1 MKLRRLSWRLILA
14 LGFVFLANPGQAQ
27 SEELETVTVTVEAD
41 DSSGPA
47 EAESSMDNDTA
58 APEGKA
64 ESAADQ
70 QIKQLRQ
77 ERDRLAAENALAQE
91 KLRSELFEMQAEKQ
105 RLALENS
112 LRTERLNAEAAE
124 LKTTLDRLNL
134 EIETV
139 TKKATL
145 EQARR
150 RAELEQE
157 LGGLRAEEE
166 RLKAANSLASQK
178 MESRLAEMRLREAE
192 YKTEK
197 AQLEIE
203 LAQLQ
208 SQLSVRE
215 KAEILRDLAPPERAY
230 TMEPFKG
237 GVLQISDRRIAMNS
251 IVTNTVADHIA
262 QRIDYFN
269 NQNTEYPIFL
279 VIDTSPGG
287 SVMAGYK
294 VLKAM
299 EGSQAPVYV
308 VVKSYAASMSAV
320 IATTATKSFAYP
332 NAVILHH
339 QMSWLGAGNLT
350 QQREQLEEA
359 QQWWRRLALPVAEKM
374 GLTLDEFIARMYQEN
389 SDGNWSEFADAAVE
403 LHWIDQTVDTIWDT
417 SLDRNPDRFGE
428 RPVFGLALDEKT
440 DSEGNPYVV
449 LPRLSPFDAYFIYN
463 PERYY
468 RLR

>member
-1 MKLRRLSWRLILA
+1 MKLHRHSRPLLPVFGFALLA
-14 LGFVFLANPGQAQ
+14 GVVQAQ
-27 SEELETVTVTVEAD
+27 SEELEPIAVAADISEGAAAVNAENFPGGEEVAAD
-41 DSSGPA
+41 DDSG
-47 EAESSMDNDTA
+47 D
-58 APEGKA
+58 G
-64 ESAADQ
+64 ADVET
-70 QIKQLRQ
+70 KRLRQ

-91 KLRSELFEMQAEKQ
+91 RLRQELFDLQAEKQ

-112 LRTERLNAEAAE
+112 LRTERLNLEAAE
-124 LKTTLDRLNL
+124 AKTKLDRLNL

-139 TKKATL
+139 TKEASL

-150 RAELEQE
+150 RAELEKE
-157 LGGLRAEEE
+157 LGGLKAEDE
-166 RLKAANSLASQK
+166 RLKVANSVASQK
-178 MESRLAEMRLREAE
+178 MEAQLAEMRLREAQ

-215 KAEILRDLAPPERAY
+215 KSEILRDLAPPERRY
-230 TMEPFKG
+230 TLEPFSD
-237 GVLQISDRRIAMNS
+237 GVLQISDRRIAMNNV
-251 IVTNTVADHIA
+251 VTNNVANHIA

-269 NQNTEYPIFL
+269 NQNTEFPIFL

-287 SVMAGYK
+287 AVMAGYK

-320 IATTATKSFAYP
+320 IATTAEKSFAYP
-332 NAVILHH
+332 NAVIVHH
-339 QMSWLGAGNLT
+339 QMGWFGQGNLT

-374 GLTLDEFIARMYQEN
+374 GLTLDEFIRRMYEEN

-417 SLDRNPDRFGE
+417 SMDRNPDRFGE
-428 RPVFGLALDEKT
+428 RPIVGLALDEKI

-463 PERYY
+463 PGRYY
-468 RLR
+468 RLP